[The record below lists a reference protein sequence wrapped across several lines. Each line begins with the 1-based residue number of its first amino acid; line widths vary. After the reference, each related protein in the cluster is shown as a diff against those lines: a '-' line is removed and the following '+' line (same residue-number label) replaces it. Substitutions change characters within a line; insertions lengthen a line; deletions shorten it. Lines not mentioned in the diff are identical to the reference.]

1 MNDDSRRDSPD
12 ELPEEW
18 LEMARSTYHPPGEAP
33 RDEMWEAISARL
45 FAEGADRGGEG
56 SATSHRTGIRSID
69 SAPRTRRL
77 GGWVS
82 LAAAAGLALLLG
94 VGLGRWSMPDPG
106 VPISEGGNAASAVA
120 PRAQGGSTAVRLA
133 TARHLND
140 ADALLSFVSA
150 DASGGRTDRD
160 VGVWGRELLTQT
172 RLLLD
177 SSVGEDPAVRRVLE
191 DLEIV
196 LAQIALLGGDVDPQR
211 ARDELDLIAAGLRDN
226 GVRGRIQSVLPSVSR
241 SYAAADD

>member
-18 LEMARSTYHPPGEAP
+18 LEMARSTYHPPGDAP
-33 RDEMWEAISARL
+33 REEMWEAISARI
-45 FAEGADRGGEG
+45 FTASGEAEGMEG
-56 SATSHRTGIRSID
+56 APQLRTVIRSID
-69 SAPRTRRL
+69 SAPRTHRM
-77 GGWVS
+77 GGWIS
-82 LAAAAGLALLLG
+82 LTAAAGVALLLG
-94 VGLGRWSMPDPG
+94 VGLGRWSMPAAVQPA
-106 VPISEGGNAASAVA
+106 SEAGPTTASAPVSA
-120 PRAQGGSTAVRLA
+120 RGGTAVRLA

-140 ADALLSFVSA
+140 AEALLSFVSV
-150 DASGGRTDRD
+150 DASGGRTDHD

-177 SSVGEDPAVRRVLE
+177 SSMGEDPSVRRVLE
-191 DLEIV
+191 ELEIV
-196 LAQIALLGGDVDPQR
+196 LAQIALLGGEMDPQR
-211 ARDELDLIAAGLRDN
+211 ARDELDLIADGLRGS